1 MKRLS
6 IRLRLTAWYM
16 AILLASLSLFG
27 IVAFVAM
34 RKGIDKSVDENLGGQ
49 ADGVAEVMGRVLQ
62 QEPAELQDELREHQE
77 LREQADFLQ
86 VCDQDGR
93 WIYRSR
99 LMEHYDVSVPV
110 KASYSAYN
118 IMSADLPLRVL
129 VREISAGGHKYR
141 IQVAAP
147 MDDFYDAI
155 DQFKLMILLLS
166 PLLLILASAGG
177 YWLSR
182 RALAPVDQITRAAQ
196 DINSN
201 SLAKRLDIPQSGDE
215 LQRLSET
222 LNSML
227 GRLES
232 SFNRIT
238 QFTADA
244 SHELRTPL
252 ALMRTTTE
260 VSLRTSQTVAD
271 YREAQQEVLAELE
284 KTSSLVEKLM
294 LLARAD
300 AGVETLQ
307 HTPVNLAE
315 CLRDACKDGRIL
327 ADAKQLIF
335 SEDVEP
341 SELFVEGDSHALR
354 RLFLIL
360 IDNAVKYTS
369 SGGSVTVGLKRSNNC
384 AVAECRDTG
393 IGISADDL
401 PNIFERFYRADKA
414 RSREVGGVGL
424 GLSIARWVAEA
435 HKGSIEVQSAPGTGS
450 VFRISLPLLQS
461 YASSD
466 RHRFLAP

>member
-6 IRLRLTAWYM
+6 IRLRLTAWYF

-34 RKGIDKSVDENLGGQ
+34 RKGIEKSVDENLGGQ

-99 LMEHYDVSVPV
+99 LMTHYDVPAPV

-118 IMSADLPLRVL
+118 VMSADLPLRVL
-129 VREISAGGHKYR
+129 VREISAGGQKYR

-201 SLAKRLDIPQSGDE
+201 SLAKRLDIRQTGDE

-307 HTPVNLAE
+307 HAPVNLAE
-315 CLRDACKDGRIL
+315 CLRDACKDGKVL
-327 ADAKQLIF
+327 AAAKQLTFTEGIE
-335 SEDVEP
+335 S
-341 SELFVEGDSHALR
+341 SELIVEGDSHALH

-360 IDNAVKYTS
+360 IDNAVKYTP
-369 SGGSVTVGLKRSNNC
+369 SGGSITVGLKRTDAS
-384 AVAECRDTG
+384 AVAEFRDTG

-414 RSREVGGVGL
+414 RSREFGGVGL

-435 HKGSIEVQSAPGTGS
+435 HRGSIEVQRTPGSGS
-450 VFRISLPLLQS
+450 VFRVRLPLLQG
-461 YASSD
+461 
-466 RHRFLAP
+466 

>member
-1 MKRLS
+1 MKRVP
-6 IRLRLTAWYM
+6 IRLKLTAWYV
-16 AILLASLSLFG
+16 AILLASLSLFSV
-27 IVAFVAM
+27 IAFVAM
-34 RKGIDKSVDENLGGQ
+34 RKGIEKSVDENLEGQ
-49 ADGVAEVMGRVLQ
+49 AAGVAEVMGRVLQ
-62 QEPAELQDELREHQE
+62 EEPARLQDELREHQE

-86 VCDQDGR
+86 VCDQNGG

-99 LMEHYDVSVPV
+99 LMAHYDPPVPL

-118 IMSADLPLRVL
+118 VMAVDLPLRVL
-129 VREISAGGHKYR
+129 VREMSAGGQTYR

-147 MDDFYDAI
+147 MDDFYEAMDR
-155 DQFKLMILLLS
+155 FKWLVLLLS
-166 PLLLILASAGG
+166 PLVLVLASGGG

-201 SLAKRLDIPQSGDE
+201 SLAKRLDVPQSGDE

-227 GRLES
+227 ARLES

-260 VSLRTSQTVAD
+260 VSLRTSQTVSD
-271 YREAQQEVLAELE
+271 YREAQEEVLAELE

-300 AGVETLQ
+300 AGVESLQ
-307 HTPVNLAE
+307 RLPVNLAD
-315 CLRDACKDGRIL
+315 CLREACKDGKIL
-327 ADAKQLIF
+327 AETKQLSFQQNID
-335 SEDVEP
+335 SSTLV
-341 SELFVEGDSHALR
+341 VEGDSLALH

-360 IDNAVKYTS
+360 IDNAVKYTP
-369 SGGSVTVGLKRSNNC
+369 SGGSIAVGLTGSDDS
-384 AVAECRDTG
+384 AVAEFRDTG
-393 IGISADDL
+393 IGISAVDL
-401 PNIFERFYRADKA
+401 PNIFDRFYRADKA
-414 RSREVGGVGL
+414 RSREFGGVGL
-424 GLSIARWVAEA
+424 GLSIAWWVAEA
-435 HKGSIEVQSAPGTGS
+435 HRGSIEVQSIPGAGS
-450 VFRISLPLLQS
+450 VFRVRLPLFQN
-461 YASSD
+461 
-466 RHRFLAP
+466 

>member
-1 MKRLS
+1 MKPLS
-6 IRLRLTAWYM
+6 IRLKLTAWYI
-16 AILLASLSLFG
+16 AILLACLSIFS
-27 IVAFVAM
+27 VAAFFAM
-34 RKGIDKSVDENLGGQ
+34 KKGIETSVDENLEGQ
-49 ADGVAEVMGRVLQ
+49 VAGIEELMGRVLNE
-62 QEPAELQDELREHQE
+62 EPTRLRDELREHAE
-77 LREQADFLQ
+77 LREQADFSQ
-86 VCDQDGR
+86 VCDEGSH
-93 WIYRSR
+93 WVYRSR
-99 LMEHYDVSVPV
+99 LMASHDVPV
-110 KASYSAYN
+110 PASASYSAYN
-118 IMSADLPLRVL
+118 LVAGGLPLRVM
-129 VREISAGGHKYR
+129 VREMNAGGDRYR

-147 MDDFYDAI
+147 MDDFYDAM
-155 DQFKLMILLLS
+155 DRFKWVVLLLS
-166 PLLLILASAGG
+166 PLVLILATGGG

-196 DINSN
+196 EINSN
-201 SLAKRLDIPQSGDE
+201 NLAKRLDVPRSGDE
-215 LQRLSET
+215 LQRLSLT

-227 GRLES
+227 ERLEA

-307 HTPVNLAE
+307 HTRVNVAE
-315 CLRDACKDGRIL
+315 CLRDACKDGRVL
-327 ADAKQLIF
+327 ADAKHLTF
-335 SEDVEP
+335 AEDIDS
-341 SELFVEGDSHALR
+341 SELLVEGDSHALH

-360 IDNAVKYTS
+360 IDNAVKYTP
-369 SGGSVTVGLKRSNNC
+369 SGGSVTVGLTRSDDS
-384 AVAECRDTG
+384 AAAEFRDTG

-414 RSREVGGVGL
+414 RSREFGGVGL

-435 HKGSIEVQSAPGTGS
+435 HRGSIEVQSSPSTGS
-450 VFRISLPLLQS
+450 VFRIKLPLVQ
-461 YASSD
+461 D
-466 RHRFLAP
+466 

>member
-1 MKRLS
+1 
-6 IRLRLTAWYM
+6 
-16 AILLASLSLFG
+16 
-27 IVAFVAM
+27 
-34 RKGIDKSVDENLGGQ
+34 
-49 ADGVAEVMGRVLQ
+49 MGRVLQ
-62 QEPAELQDELREHQE
+62 EEPARLQDELREHQE

-86 VCDQDGR
+86 VCDQNGR

-99 LMEHYDVSVPV
+99 LMAHYDPPVPL

-118 IMSADLPLRVL
+118 VMAVDLPLRVL
-129 VREISAGGHKYR
+129 VREMSAGGQTYR

-147 MDDFYDAI
+147 MDDFYEAMDR
-155 DQFKLMILLLS
+155 FKWLVLLLS
-166 PLLLILASAGG
+166 PLVLVLASGGG

-201 SLAKRLDIPQSGDE
+201 SLAKRLDVPQSGDE

-227 GRLES
+227 ARLES

-260 VSLRTSQTVAD
+260 VSLRTSQTVSD
-271 YREAQQEVLAELE
+271 YREAQEEVLAELE

-300 AGVETLQ
+300 AGVESLQ
-307 HTPVNLAE
+307 RLPVNLAD
-315 CLRDACKDGRIL
+315 CLREACKDGKIL
-327 ADAKQLIF
+327 AETKQLSFQQNID
-335 SEDVEP
+335 SSTLV
-341 SELFVEGDSHALR
+341 VEGDSLALH

-360 IDNAVKYTS
+360 IDNAVKYTP
-369 SGGSVTVGLKRSNNC
+369 SGGSIAVGLTGSDDS
-384 AVAECRDTG
+384 AVAEFRDTG
-393 IGISADDL
+393 IGISAVDL
-401 PNIFERFYRADKA
+401 PNIFDRFYRADKA
-414 RSREVGGVGL
+414 RSREFGGVGL
-424 GLSIARWVAEA
+424 GLSIAWWVAEA
-435 HKGSIEVQSAPGTGS
+435 HRGSIEVQSIPGAGS
-450 VFRISLPLLQS
+450 VFRVRLPLFQN
-461 YASSD
+461 
-466 RHRFLAP
+466 

>member
-1 MKRLS
+1 MRQVS
-6 IRLRLTAWYM
+6 IRLKLTASYV
-16 AILLASLSLFG
+16 AILFASLSLFG
-27 IVAFVAM
+27 IAAFVAM
-34 RKGIDKSVDENLGGQ
+34 RNGIEKSVDENLEGQ
-49 ADGVAEVMGRVLQ
+49 AGGVAEVMGRVLQ
-62 QEPAELQDELREHQE
+62 EEPARLHDELREHQE

-86 VCDQDGR
+86 VCDQNGR

-99 LMEHYDVSVPV
+99 LMTHYDVPAPV
-110 KASYSAYN
+110 KASYPAYN

-129 VREISAGGHKYR
+129 VREMSAAGQTYR

-147 MDDFYDAI
+147 MDDFYDAM
-155 DQFKLMILLLS
+155 DRFKWLVLLLS
-166 PLLLILASAGG
+166 PLVLVLASGGG

-196 DINSN
+196 EINSN
-201 SLAKRLDIPQSGDE
+201 SLAQRLDVPRSGDE

-227 GRLES
+227 ARLES

-260 VSLRTSQTVAD
+260 VSLRTAQTVSD
-271 YREAQQEVLAELE
+271 HREAQEEVLFELE

-300 AGVETLQ
+300 AGVESLQ
-307 HTPVNLAE
+307 RFPVNVAD
-315 CLRDACKDGRIL
+315 CLREACKDGQIL
-327 ADAKQLIF
+327 AETKQLSFQQNIN
-335 SEDVEP
+335 SPTLV
-341 SELFVEGDSHALR
+341 VEGDSHALH

-360 IDNAVKYTS
+360 IDNAVKYTP
-369 SGGSVTVGLKRSNNC
+369 SGGSIVVGLTGSDDA
-384 AVAECRDTG
+384 AVVEFRDTG
-393 IGISADDL
+393 IGISAVDL
-401 PNIFERFYRADKA
+401 PNIFDRFYRADKA
-414 RSREVGGVGL
+414 RSREFGGVGL

-435 HKGSIEVQSAPGTGS
+435 HRGSIEVESTPGAGS
-450 VFRISLPLLQS
+450 VFRVRLPLFQG
-461 YASSD
+461 
-466 RHRFLAP
+466 

>member
-1 MKRLS
+1 MKPLSTRLK
-6 IRLRLTAWYM
+6 LTAWYI
-16 AILLASLSLFG
+16 AILLASLSIFS
-27 IVAFVAM
+27 VAAFFAM
-34 RKGIDKSVDENLGGQ
+34 RKGIETSVDENLEGQ
-49 ADGVAEVMGRVLQ
+49 AAGIEELMGRVLNE
-62 QEPAELQDELREHQE
+62 EPTRLRDELREHAE
-77 LREQADFLQ
+77 LREQADFSQ
-86 VCDQDGR
+86 VCDEGGHLV
-93 WIYRSR
+93 YRSR
-99 LMEHYDVSVPV
+99 LMASHDVPV
-110 KASYSAYN
+110 PASASYAAYN
-118 IMSADLPLRVL
+118 LVAGGLPLRVM
-129 VREISAGGHKYR
+129 VREMNAGGDRYR

-155 DQFKLMILLLS
+155 DRFKWVVLLLS
-166 PLLLILASAGG
+166 PLVLILASGGG

-196 DINSN
+196 EINSN
-201 SLAKRLDIPQSGDE
+201 NLAKRLDVPQSGDE
-215 LQRLSET
+215 LQRLSQT

-227 GRLES
+227 ERLEA

-260 VSLRTSQTVAD
+260 VSLRTSQTVVD

-315 CLRDACKDGRIL
+315 CLRDACKDGKVL
-327 ADAKQLIF
+327 AVAKQLTFTEEI
-335 SEDVEP
+335 ET
-341 SELFVEGDSHALR
+341 SELLVEGDSHALH

-360 IDNAVKYTS
+360 IDNAVKYTT
-369 SGGSVTVGLKRSNNC
+369 SGGSITVGLMRRDDS
-384 AVAECRDTG
+384 AVAEFRDTG

-414 RSREVGGVGL
+414 RSREFGGVGL

-435 HKGSIEVQSAPGTGS
+435 HRGSIEVQSTPSTGS
-450 VFRISLPLLQS
+450 VFRIRLPLLQ
-461 YASSD
+461 D
-466 RHRFLAP
+466 

>member
-1 MKRLS
+1 MKRAS
-6 IRLRLTAWYM
+6 IRLKLTAWYVV
-16 AILLASLSLFG
+16 ILLASLSLFG
-27 IVAFVAM
+27 IAAFFAM
-34 RKGIDKSVDENLGGQ
+34 KKGIEKSVDENLEGQ
-49 ADGVAEVMGRVLQ
+49 AGGIEEVMGRVVA
-62 QEPAELQDELREHQE
+62 QEPERLQDELREHQE

-86 VCDQDGR
+86 VCDQDGH

-99 LMEHYDVSVPV
+99 LMEHYELSVPA
-110 KASYSAYN
+110 KAGYSAYN
-118 IMSADLPLRVL
+118 LMSAGLPLRVL
-129 VREISAGGHKYR
+129 VRQLKAGAYTYR

-155 DQFKLMILLLS
+155 DRFKWMVLLLS
-166 PLLLILASAGG
+166 PVVLVLASAGG

-201 SLAKRLDIPQSGDE
+201 NLAKRLDVAQSSDE

-232 SFNRIT
+232 AFNRIT

-260 VSLRTSQTVAD
+260 VSLRASQTIED
-271 YREAQQEVLAELE
+271 YREAQQEVLTELE

-307 HTPVNLAE
+307 RNPVNVAE
-315 CLRDACKDGRIL
+315 CLRDACKDGQIL
-327 ADAKQLIF
+327 AAAKQVKFAENI
-335 SEDVEP
+335 DAQQ
-341 SELFVEGDSHALR
+341 LFVEGDSLALH

-360 IDNAVKYTS
+360 LDNAVKYTPP
-369 SGGSVTVGLKRSNNC
+369 GGSVSVGLWQSNGS
-384 AVAECRDTG
+384 AIVEFRDTG
-393 IGISADDL
+393 IGISAVDL
-401 PNIFERFYRADKA
+401 PNIFDRFYRADKA
-414 RSREVGGVGL
+414 RSREFGGVGL
-424 GLSIARWVAEA
+424 GLSIARWVAQA
-435 HKGSIEVQSAPGTGS
+435 HRGSIEVQSAMGAGS
-450 VFRISLPLLQS
+450 LFLVRLPVLQE
-461 YASSD
+461 
-466 RHRFLAP
+466 

>member
-6 IRLRLTAWYM
+6 IRLRLTAWYV

-27 IVAFVAM
+27 IIAFVAM
-34 RKGIDKSVDENLGGQ
+34 RKGIEKSVDESLKGQ
-49 ADGVAEVMGRVLQ
+49 ADGVAEVVGRVLQ
-62 QEPAELQDELREHQE
+62 QEPAELQDRLREHQE
-77 LREQADFLQ
+77 LREQADFMQ
-86 VCDQDGR
+86 VCDQNGR

-99 LMEHYDVSVPV
+99 LMEHYDLPVPG

-118 IMSADLPLRVL
+118 VMAADLPVRVL
-129 VREISAGGHKYR
+129 VREVTVGGQRYR

-166 PLLLILASAGG
+166 PLVLVLASAGG
-177 YWLSR
+177 YWLSG
-182 RALAPVDQITRAAQ
+182 RALAPVDKITRAAQ

-201 SLAKRLDIPQSGDE
+201 SLAKRLDVPQSGDE

-271 YREAQQEVLAELE
+271 YREAQQEILAELE

-307 HTPVNLAE
+307 RAPVNVGE
-315 CLRDACKDGRIL
+315 CLRDACKDGQVL
-327 ADAKQLIF
+327 AQGKEVKF
-335 SEDVEP
+335 SADIDGQDLLVT
-341 SELFVEGDSHALR
+341 GDSHALR

-360 IDNAVKYTS
+360 IDNAVKYTPP
-369 SGGSVTVGLKRSNNC
+369 GGSVAVALTQNNGS
-384 AVAECRDTG
+384 AVAEVRDSG
-393 IGISADDL
+393 IGVSAEDQRH
-401 PNIFERFYRADKA
+401 IFDRFYRADKV
-414 RSREVGGVGL
+414 RSREFGGVGL

-435 HKGSIEVQSAPGTGS
+435 HRGTIELQSTPGAGS
-450 VFRISLPLLQS
+450 VFRICLPLLQS
-461 YASSD
+461 
-466 RHRFLAP
+466 

>member
-1 MKRLS
+1 VKRVS
-6 IRLRLTAWYM
+6 IRLKLTAWYV

-27 IVAFVAM
+27 IAAFVAM
-34 RKGIDKSVDENLGGQ
+34 RKGIEKSVDENLEGQ
-49 ADGVAEVMGRVLQ
+49 ADGVEEVMGRVVQ
-62 QEPAELQDELREHQE
+62 AEPARLQDELREHQE

-86 VCDQDGR
+86 VCDQNGR

-99 LMEHYDVSVPV
+99 LMTHYEVPVPV
-110 KASYSAYN
+110 KASYSAYDT
-118 IMSADLPLRVL
+118 MAADLPLRVV
-129 VREISAGGHKYR
+129 VREMSAGGNSYR

-155 DQFKLMILLLS
+155 DRFKWMVLLLS
-166 PLLLILASAGG
+166 PLVLVLASAGG

-196 DINSN
+196 DINSSN
-201 SLAKRLDIPQSGDE
+201 LAKRLNVPQSGDE

-260 VSLRTSQTVAD
+260 VSLRTSRTEAE

-294 LLARAD
+294 VLARAD
-300 AGVETLQ
+300 AGVEVLQ
-307 HTPVNLAE
+307 RAPVNVAE
-315 CLRDACKDGRIL
+315 CLREVFKDGQIL
-327 ADAKQLIF
+327 AEGKQLKLN
-335 SEDVEP
+335 EDIDP
-341 SELFVEGDSHALR
+341 QSLFVEGDSHALH
-354 RLFLIL
+354 RLFVIL
-360 IDNAVKYTS
+360 MDNAVKYTPP
-369 SGGSVTVGLKRSNNC
+369 GGSVTVALRRNNGY
-384 AVAECRDTG
+384 AVTEFRDTG
-393 IGISADDL
+393 IGIGTHDL
-401 PNIFERFYRADKA
+401 PHIFERFYRADKA
-414 RSREVGGVGL
+414 RSRELGGVGL

-435 HKGSIEVQSAPGTGS
+435 HRGSIEVHSTPGAGS
-450 VFRISLPLLQS
+450 VFHVRLPLLQS
-461 YASSD
+461 
-466 RHRFLAP
+466 

>member
-1 MKRLS
+1 MKPLS
-6 IRLRLTAWYM
+6 IRLKLTAWYI
-16 AILLASLSLFG
+16 AVLLASLSIFS
-27 IVAFVAM
+27 VAAFFAM
-34 RKGIDKSVDENLGGQ
+34 KKGIEKSVDENLEGQ
-49 ADGVAEVMGRVLQ
+49 ASGIKELMGRVLNE
-62 QEPAELQDELREHQE
+62 EPTRLRDELREHAE
-77 LREQADFLQ
+77 LREQADFSQ
-86 VCDQDGR
+86 VCDEGGQ

-99 LMEHYDVSVPV
+99 LMASHNVPV
-110 KASYSAYN
+110 PATANYSAYN
-118 IMSADLPLRVL
+118 LEAGDLPLRVL
-129 VREISAGGHKYR
+129 VREINAGGDRYR

-147 MDDFYDAI
+147 MDDFYDAL
-155 DQFKLMILLLS
+155 DRFKWVVLLLS
-166 PLLLILASAGG
+166 PLVLVLASGGG
-177 YWLSR
+177 YWLNR

-201 SLAKRLDIPQSGDE
+201 NLANRLHVPQSGDE
-215 LQRLSET
+215 LQRLSQT

-227 GRLES
+227 ERLEA

-307 HTPVNLAE
+307 RTPLNLAE
-315 CLRDACKDGRIL
+315 CLRDACKDGKIL
-327 ADAKQLIF
+327 ADSKQLTFTEAIE
-335 SEDVEP
+335 S
-341 SELFVEGDSHALR
+341 SELFVEGDSHALH

-360 IDNAVKYTS
+360 IDNAVKYTPTGRS
-369 SGGSVTVGLKRSNNC
+369 ITVGLMRSDNS
-384 AVAECRDTG
+384 ALAEFRDTG
-393 IGISADDL
+393 IGISANDL

-414 RSREVGGVGL
+414 RSREFGGVGL

-435 HKGSIEVQSAPGTGS
+435 HRGSIEVQSTPGTGS
-450 VFRISLPLLQS
+450 VFTVRLPLLQG
-461 YASSD
+461 
-466 RHRFLAP
+466 

>member
-1 MKRLS
+1 MKRVS
-6 IRLRLTAWYM
+6 IRLRLTTWYI
-16 AILLASLSLFG
+16 AILLAGLTLFG

-34 RKGIDKSVDENLGGQ
+34 RKGIEKSVDENLEGQ
-49 ADGVAEVMGRVLQ
+49 ANGVEEVMGRVLQ
-62 QEPAELQDELREHQE
+62 EEPAQLQNELREHQE

-86 VCDQDGR
+86 VCDQSGR

-99 LMEHYDVSVPV
+99 LMAHYDLPVPV
-110 KASYSAYN
+110 KGSYSAYN
-118 IMSADLPLRVL
+118 LQAGDLPLRVL
-129 VREISAGGHKYR
+129 VREMNAGGDRYR

-155 DQFKLMILLLS
+155 DRFKWVVLLLS
-166 PLLLILASAGG
+166 PLVLILASGGG

-182 RALAPVDQITRAAQ
+182 RALAPVDQLTRAAQ

-201 SLAKRLDIPQSGDE
+201 NLAKRLDVPQSGDE

-252 ALMRTTTE
+252 AVMRTTTE

-271 YREAQQEVLAELE
+271 YRESQEDVLSELE

-300 AGVETLQ
+300 AGVETLL
-307 HTPVNLAE
+307 HVPVNVAD
-315 CLRDACKDGRIL
+315 CLREACRDGKIL
-327 ADAKQLIF
+327 AQAKQLTF
-335 SEDVEP
+335 AEDIDAQ
-341 SELFVEGDSHALR
+341 ELFVEGDSHALH

-360 IDNAVKYTS
+360 IDNAVKYTPP
-369 SGGSVTVGLKRSNNC
+369 GGSITVGLRRNNGS
-384 AVAECRDTG
+384 ALTEFRDTG
-393 IGISADDL
+393 IGISPDDL
-401 PNIFERFYRADKA
+401 PNIFDRFYRADKA
-414 RSREVGGVGL
+414 RSREFGGVGL
-424 GLSIARWVAEA
+424 GLSIARWVAQA
-435 HKGSIEVQSAPGTGS
+435 HKGSIEVQSTLGSGS
-450 VFRISLPLLQS
+450 VFRVRLPLFQG
-461 YASSD
+461 
-466 RHRFLAP
+466 